1 MERKGKGQ
9 TVVFIELLLLA
20 KFESRE
26 SVVTEAV
33 SVISPV
39 AVGFTV
45 KVMVAEPLVLMLPR
59 APRTGLLLV
68 FNEPCEVD
76 ADLSVTVDGSVSV
89 RLTFKAE
96 TGPLLVTIT
105 V

>member
-1 MERKGKGQ
+1 M
-9 TVVFIELLLLA
+9 
-20 KFESRE
+20 
-26 SVVTEAV
+26 VTEAV
-33 SVISPV
+33 SVMTPV

-45 KVMVAEPLVLMLPR
+45 KVTVAELPVLMLPR
-59 APRTGLLLV
+59 APSTGLLLV

-76 ADLSVTVDGSVSV
+76 ADLSVTADGSDSV

-96 TGPLLVTIT
+96 TAPLLVTIT